1 MAKLIIPTPLRKF
14 TESQG
19 SFLSQGVT
27 VRDVINDLITKYTGL
42 KPHLIDDQGNI
53 RSFIRIY
60 VGEDDI
66 QSLNQ
71 ESTRVDPNTVV
82 SIIPA
87 IAGGKS

>member
-87 IAGGKS
+87 IAGGIS

>member
-27 VRDVINDLITKYTGL
+27 VRDVINDLITKYTSL

-87 IAGGKS
+87 IAGGIS